1 MKVNFNELVKGTILL
16 NKRNRK
22 EFKVVSLDEK
32 EQKVELLNISSEETV
47 KVSKATF
54 ERWYSVQSVP
64 EKEEPK
70 EEPKTEP
77 KPTAGPKVSKRTNR
91 RPRPATEVIVVE
103 RIEKGNDKEVV
114 EIKEKRQ
121 KLKSGTPKSDTVL
134 SLTKQLEARIAHDF
148 PASRRG
154 VTQSFIKYA
163 HQYNFVK
170 IFQTK
175 SKIRINVLSRAM
187 PEEMKAQLDRI
198 VPAKYGW
205 PIDGFFTIRREE
217 DLDTAMELIAYSAKG
232 AKG

>member
-70 EEPKTEP
+70 EEPKAEA
-77 KPTAGPKVSKRTNR
+77 KPTGGPKVSKRTNR
-91 RPRPATEVIVVE
+91 RPRPATVVVVE
-103 RIEKGNDKEVV
+103 AIDKKEDTEVV
-114 EIKEKRQ
+114 EIKEKR
-121 KLKSGTPKSDTVL
+121 KNAKSGTPKSDTVL
-134 SLTKQLEARIAHDF
+134 SLTKQLEDRIAHDF

>member
-54 ERWYSVQSVP
+54 ERWYTVQSVP

-70 EEPKTEP
+70 EEPKAEA

-91 RPRPATEVIVVE
+91 RPRPTTVVVVE
-103 RIEKGNDKEVV
+103 AIDKKEDTEVV
-114 EIKEKRQ
+114 EIKEKR
-121 KLKSGTPKSDTVL
+121 KNAKSGTPKSDTVL
-134 SLTKQLEARIAHDF
+134 SLTKQLEGRIAHDF

-175 SKIRINVLSRAM
+175 SKIRINVLTRAM

>member
-1 MKVNFNELVKGTILL
+1 MKVNFSEPVKGTILL

-22 EFKVVSLDEK
+22 EFKVLSLDEK
-32 EQKVELLNISSEETV
+32 EQKVELLNTSSEKTV

-70 EEPKTEP
+70 EEPKP
-77 KPTAGPKVSKRTNR
+77 VAGPKVAKRTNR
-91 RPRPATEVIVVE
+91 RPRPANTTVVVVE
-103 RIEKGNDKEVV
+103 AIDKTDDKEVV
-114 EIKEKRQ
+114 EIREKRKKQ
-121 KLKSGTPKSDTVL
+121 NSGIPKSDTVL
-134 SLTKQLEARIAHDF
+134 SLTKQLEDRIAHDF

-154 VTQSFIKYA
+154 VTQSFIKYS

-187 PEEMKAQLDRI
+187 PEEMKAKLDRI

-217 DLDTAMELIAYSAKG
+217 DLDTAMELIAYSVKG

>member
-22 EFKVVSLDEK
+22 EFKVLSLDEK

-54 ERWYSVQSVP
+54 QRWYTVQSVP

-70 EEPKTEP
+70 EEPKVEA

-91 RPRPATEVIVVE
+91 RPRPTTVVVVE
-103 RIEKGNDKEVV
+103 AIDKKEDTEVV
-114 EIKEKRQ
+114 EIKEKR
-121 KLKSGTPKSDTVL
+121 KNAKSGTPKSDTVL
-134 SLTKQLEARIAHDF
+134 SLTKQLEDRIAHDF

>member
-54 ERWYSVQSVP
+54 ERWYTVQSVP
-64 EKEEPK
+64 EQEEPK
-70 EEPKTEP
+70 EEPKAED

-91 RPRPATEVIVVE
+91 RPRPTTVVVVE
-103 RIEKGNDKEVV
+103 AIDKKGDTEVV
-114 EIKEKRQ
+114 EIKEKR
-121 KLKSGTPKSDTVL
+121 KNAKSGTPKSDTVL
-134 SLTKQLEARIAHDF
+134 SLTKQLEDRIAHDF

>member
-54 ERWYSVQSVP
+54 ERWYTVQSVP
-64 EKEEPK
+64 EQEEPK
-70 EEPKTEP
+70 EEPKAEA
-77 KPTAGPKVSKRTNR
+77 KPAAGPKVSKRTNR
-91 RPRPATEVIVVE
+91 RPRPTTVVVVE
-103 RIEKGNDKEVV
+103 AIDKKEDTEVV
-114 EIKEKRQ
+114 EIKEKR
-121 KLKSGTPKSDTVL
+121 KNAKSGTPKSDTVL
-134 SLTKQLEARIAHDF
+134 SLTKQLEDRIAHDF

>member
-54 ERWYSVQSVP
+54 ERWYAVQSVP

-70 EEPKTEP
+70 EEPKAEA
-77 KPTAGPKVSKRTNR
+77 KPTVGPKVSKRTNR
-91 RPRPATEVIVVE
+91 RPRPTTVVVVEVI
-103 RIEKGNDKEVV
+103 DKKEDTEVV
-114 EIKEKRQ
+114 EIKEKR
-121 KLKSGTPKSDTVL
+121 KNAKSGTPKSDTVL
-134 SLTKQLEARIAHDF
+134 SLTKQLEDRIAHDF

-217 DLDTAMELIAYSAKG
+217 DLDTALELIAYSAKG

>member
-32 EQKVELLNISSEETV
+32 EQKVELLNISSKETV

-54 ERWYSVQSVP
+54 ERWYTIQSVP
-64 EKEEPK
+64 EQEEPK
-70 EEPKTEP
+70 EEPKAEA

-91 RPRPATEVIVVE
+91 RPRPTTVVVVE
-103 RIEKGNDKEVV
+103 AIDKKEDTEVV
-114 EIKEKRQ
+114 EIKEKR
-121 KLKSGTPKSDTVL
+121 KNSKSGTPKSDTVL
-134 SLTKQLEARIAHDF
+134 SLTKQLEDRIAHDF

>member
-54 ERWYSVQSVP
+54 ERWYTVQSVP

-70 EEPKTEP
+70 AEA

-91 RPRPATEVIVVE
+91 RPRPTTVVVVE
-103 RIEKGNDKEVV
+103 AIDKKDDTEVV
-114 EIKEKRQ
+114 EIKEKR
-121 KLKSGTPKSDTVL
+121 KNSKSGTPKSDTVL
-134 SLTKQLEARIAHDF
+134 SLTKQLEDRIAHDF

>member
-1 MKVNFNELVKGTILL
+1 MKVNFNEPVKGTILL

-54 ERWYSVQSVP
+54 ERWYTVQSVP
-64 EKEEPK
+64 EQEEPK
-70 EEPKTEP
+70 EEPKAEA
-77 KPTAGPKVSKRTNR
+77 KPTAGPKASKRTNR
-91 RPRPATEVIVVE
+91 RPRPTTVVVVE
-103 RIEKGNDKEVV
+103 AIDKKEDTEVV
-114 EIKEKRQ
+114 EIKEKR
-121 KLKSGTPKSDTVL
+121 KNAKSGTPKSDTVL
-134 SLTKQLEARIAHDF
+134 SLTKQLEDRIAHDF

-163 HQYNFVK
+163 HQYNFAK

>member
-32 EQKVELLNISSEETV
+32 EQKVELLNTSSEETV

-70 EEPKTEP
+70 EEPKP
-77 KPTAGPKVSKRTNR
+77 VAGPKVAKRTNR
-91 RPRPATEVIVVE
+91 RPRPANTTVVVVE
-103 RIEKGNDKEVV
+103 AIDKTDDKEVV
-114 EIKEKRQ
+114 EIREKRKKQ
-121 KLKSGTPKSDTVL
+121 NSGIPKSDTVL
-134 SLTKQLEARIAHDF
+134 SLTKQLEDRIAHDF

-154 VTQSFIKYA
+154 VTQSFIKYS

-187 PEEMKAQLDRI
+187 PEEMKAKLDRI

-217 DLDTAMELIAYSAKG
+217 DLDTAMELIAYSVKG

>member
-1 MKVNFNELVKGTILL
+1 MKVNFSELVKGTVLL

-22 EFKVVSLDEK
+22 EFKVLSLDEK
-32 EQKVELLNISSEETV
+32 EQKVELLNLSSEETV

-70 EEPKTEP
+70 EEPKP
-77 KPTAGPKVSKRTNR
+77 VAGPKVAKRTNR
-91 RPRPATEVIVVE
+91 RPRPANTTVVVVE
-103 RIEKGNDKEVV
+103 AIDKTDDKEVV
-114 EIKEKRQ
+114 EIREKRKNQ
-121 KLKSGTPKSDTVL
+121 NSGIPKSDTVL
-134 SLTKQLEARIAHDF
+134 SLTKQLEDRIAHDF

-154 VTQSFIKYA
+154 VTQSFIKYS

-187 PEEMKAQLDRI
+187 PEEMKAKLDRI

-217 DLDTAMELIAYSAKG
+217 DLDTAMELIAYSVKG

>member
-54 ERWYSVQSVP
+54 ERWYTVQSVP
-64 EKEEPK
+64 EKEEPT
-70 EEPKTEP
+70 EEPKAEA
-77 KPTAGPKVSKRTNR
+77 KPTAGPKVSKRTQR
-91 RPRPATEVIVVE
+91 RPRPTTVVVVE
-103 RIEKGNDKEVV
+103 AIDKKEDTEVV
-114 EIKEKRQ
+114 EIKEKR
-121 KLKSGTPKSDTVL
+121 KNAKSGTPKSDTVL
-134 SLTKQLEARIAHDF
+134 SLTKQLEDRIVHDF

>member
-47 KVSKATF
+47 KVSKATS
-54 ERWYSVQSVP
+54 ERWYTVQSVP
-64 EKEEPK
+64 EQEEPK
-70 EEPKTEP
+70 EEPKAEA

-91 RPRPATEVIVVE
+91 RPRPTTVVVVE
-103 RIEKGNDKEVV
+103 AIDKKKDTEVV
-114 EIKEKRQ
+114 EIKEKR
-121 KLKSGTPKSDTVL
+121 KNAKSGTPKSDTVL
-134 SLTKQLEARIAHDF
+134 SLTKQLEDRIAHDF

-187 PEEMKAQLDRI
+187 SEEMKAQLDRI

-217 DLDTAMELIAYSAKG
+217 DLDTAMELIAYSVKG

>member
-22 EFKVVSLDEK
+22 EFKVVSLNEK
-32 EQKVELLNISSEETV
+32 EQKVELLNISREETV

-70 EEPKTEP
+70 EEPKAEA
-77 KPTAGPKVSKRTNR
+77 KPTAGLKVSKRTNR
-91 RPRPATEVIVVE
+91 RPRPTTVVVVE
-103 RIEKGNDKEVV
+103 AIDKKEDTEVV
-114 EIKEKRQ
+114 EIKEKR
-121 KLKSGTPKSDTVL
+121 KNAKSGTPKSDTVL
-134 SLTKQLEARIAHDF
+134 SLTKQLEDRIAHDF

>member
-32 EQKVELLNISSEETV
+32 EQKVELLNISGEETV
-47 KVSKATF
+47 KVSKVTF
-54 ERWYSVQSVP
+54 ERWYTVQSVP

-70 EEPKTEP
+70 EEPKAEA

-91 RPRPATEVIVVE
+91 RPRPTTVVVVE
-103 RIEKGNDKEVV
+103 AIDKKDDAEVV
-114 EIKEKRQ
+114 EIKEKR
-121 KLKSGTPKSDTVL
+121 KNAKSGIPKSDTVL
-134 SLTKQLEARIAHDF
+134 SLTKQLEDRIAHDF

>member
-16 NKRNRK
+16 NKHNRK
-22 EFKVVSLDEK
+22 EFKVVSLDER

-70 EEPKTEP
+70 EEPKAEA

-91 RPRPATEVIVVE
+91 RPRPTTVVVVE
-103 RIEKGNDKEVV
+103 AIDKKEDTEVV
-114 EIKEKRQ
+114 EIKEKR
-121 KLKSGTPKSDTVL
+121 KNAKSGTPKSDTVL
-134 SLTKQLEARIAHDF
+134 SLTKQLEDRIAHDF

>member
-54 ERWYSVQSVP
+54 ERWYTVQSVP

-70 EEPKTEP
+70 EEPKAEA

-91 RPRPATEVIVVE
+91 RPRPTTVVVVE
-103 RIEKGNDKEVV
+103 AIDKKDDTEVV
-114 EIKEKRQ
+114 EIKEKR
-121 KLKSGTPKSDTVL
+121 KNAKSGTPKSDTVL
-134 SLTKQLEARIAHDF
+134 SLTKQLEDRIAHDF

-175 SKIRINVLSRAM
+175 SKIRINVLTRAM

-217 DLDTAMELIAYSAKG
+217 DLDTAMELIAYSVKG

>member
-16 NKRNRK
+16 SKRNRK

-54 ERWYSVQSVP
+54 ERWYTVQSVP
-64 EKEEPK
+64 EQEEPK
-70 EEPKTEP
+70 EEPKAEA

-91 RPRPATEVIVVE
+91 RPRPTTVVVVE
-103 RIEKGNDKEVV
+103 AIDKKEDTEVV
-114 EIKEKRQ
+114 EIKEKR
-121 KLKSGTPKSDTVL
+121 KNAKSGTPKSDTVL
-134 SLTKQLEARIAHDF
+134 SLTKQLEDRIAHDF

>member
-70 EEPKTEP
+70 EETKAEA

-91 RPRPATEVIVVE
+91 RPRPTTVVVVE
-103 RIEKGNDKEVV
+103 AIDKKDDTEVV
-114 EIKEKRQ
+114 EIKEKR
-121 KLKSGTPKSDTVL
+121 KNAKSGTPKSDTVL
-134 SLTKQLEARIAHDF
+134 SLTKQLEDRIAHDF

>member
-54 ERWYSVQSVP
+54 ERWYTVQSVH

-70 EEPKTEP
+70 EEPKAEA

-91 RPRPATEVIVVE
+91 RPRPTTVVVVE
-103 RIEKGNDKEVV
+103 AIDKKDDKEVV
-114 EIKEKRQ
+114 EIKEKR
-121 KLKSGTPKSDTVL
+121 KNAKSGTPKSDTVL
-134 SLTKQLEARIAHDF
+134 SLTKQLEDRIAHDF

>member
-16 NKRNRK
+16 NKRSRK

-32 EQKVELLNISSEETV
+32 EQKAELLNISSEETV

-54 ERWYSVQSVP
+54 ERWYTVQSVP
-64 EKEEPK
+64 EQEEPK
-70 EEPKTEP
+70 AEA

-91 RPRPATEVIVVE
+91 RPRPTTVVVVE
-103 RIEKGNDKEVV
+103 AIDKKEDTEVV
-114 EIKEKRQ
+114 EIKEKR
-121 KLKSGTPKSDTVL
+121 KNAKSGTPKSDTVL
-134 SLTKQLEARIAHDF
+134 SLTKQLEDRIAHDF

-175 SKIRINVLSRAM
+175 SKIRINVLTRVM

>member
-64 EKEEPK
+64 EQEEPK
-70 EEPKTEP
+70 EEPKAEA

-91 RPRPATEVIVVE
+91 RPRPTTVVVVE
-103 RIEKGNDKEVV
+103 AIDKKEDTEVV
-114 EIKEKRQ
+114 EIKEKR
-121 KLKSGTPKSDTVL
+121 KNAKSGTPKSDTVL
-134 SLTKQLEARIAHDF
+134 SLTKQLEDRIAHDF

-217 DLDTAMELIAYSAKG
+217 DLDTAMELIAYSVKG